1 MLLLLLLFL
10 IADEDDGEE
19 GERSA
24 EEPRTVLLLLDLLVV
39 LDTTTT
45 LFTLA
50 TAERLEAD
58 GSVGDGEATRRLLLP
73 SCCDASGRAID
84 NDTDVEEDDEE
95 GARRMGNAAA
105 LDVEKTE
112 GDDGE
117 ERCRGIALS
126 NGCWGWEEVP
136 LLLKR
141 VVENVD

>member
-24 EEPRTVLLLLDLLVV
+24 EEPRTVLLLL
-39 LDTTTT
+39 T
-45 LFTLA
+45 LFLA
-50 TAERLEAD
+50 TAEGLEAD

-84 NDTDVEEDDEE
+84 NDTDVKEDDEE

-136 LLLKR
+136 LLLKS